1 MSKRNVTVR
10 YPQDTIEKVKFV
22 AERVG
27 EDEAVI
33 WRRLANSSTTIT
45 RLYRE
50 WQRTEREV
58 SKLGSRPERKLESR
72 HDDLMDRLGELS
84 EAEQHLLDE
93 IQAELRKRTQQG
105 KPAAA

>member
-10 YPQDTIEKVKFV
+10 YPQDTIHKVKFV
-22 AERVG
+22 AEKVG

-33 WRRLANSSTTIT
+33 WRRLANSSITIT

-50 WQRTEREV
+50 WQRIKREV
-58 SKLGSRPERKLESR
+58 SKIDSKPKQKLEER
-72 HDDLMDRLGELS
+72 HDALMDRLGELS

-93 IQAELRKRTQQG
+93 IQAELRERDREEEAV
-105 KPAAA
+105 PA